1 MNGNP
6 KRRFRGNG
14 RPFRLSRIA
23 FGFQLLNNVAHTF
36 GGHQETHPA
45 LSLLT
50 RTDRIIAHVE
60 ATIMSMSFLIESTIA
75 LIVEVSVPILAVAT
89 IVGLVISI
97 FQVLT
102 QIQEQTLPQIAKI
115 VAVIAFILLFGSVS
129 AVKFVVFMETMLE
142 GVASV

>member
-1 MNGNP
+1 
-6 KRRFRGNG
+6 
-14 RPFRLSRIA
+14 
-23 FGFQLLNNVAHTF
+23 
-36 GGHQETHPA
+36 
-45 LSLLT
+45 
-50 RTDRIIAHVE
+50 
-60 ATIMSMSFLIESTIA
+60 MSMSFLIESTIA